1 MTYVRASGGIDLIIR
16 LAALREKSI
25 DLSSLMAALES
36 DDVLGRNSKLIM
48 FGPIFGEDVLNT
60 LISRLQ
66 ALGLSY
72 VDDFIDLNV
81 YIPDWLEIAVDY
93 KQGDTQVGS

>member
-1 MTYVRASGGIDLIIR
+1 MAYVRASGSFDLIIR

-25 DLSSLMAALES
+25 DLSILMAALEN
-36 DDVLGRNSKLIM
+36 DDVLGRNSTLIM
-48 FGPIFGEDVLNT
+48 FGPMFGEDALNT
-60 LISRLQ
+60 LIGRLQ

-81 YIPDWLEIAVDY
+81 YIPDWLEIAVDC
-93 KQGDTQVGS
+93 KQGDTPVGS

>member
-25 DLSSLMAALES
+25 DLSILMAALES
-36 DDVLGRNSKLIM
+36 DGILGRNSTLIM

-60 LISRLQ
+60 LIGRLQ

-72 VDDFIDLNV
+72 VDDFIELNV
-81 YIPDWLEIAVDY
+81 DIPDWLEIAVDY
-93 KQGDTQVGS
+93 KQGDTPVGS